1 MPTRKNSKNPKKRKK
16 TKRGGGAP
24 VNKSPNPFPLSKQP
38 SPPSP
43 PSPPETQSPPII
55 FQSPSGIIYMQ
66 NPFVNDNSS
75 LILDPKTTLEYQA
88 TPYSLWRV
96 NTDEQTVYAGLF
108 QTDYFSL
115 FVAETLVAQGAK
127 MFYKLEGEIGQSEM
141 DPVDIASYLYGH

>member
-24 VNKSPNPFPLSKQP
+24 VNKSPKPFPLSKQP
-38 SPPSP
+38 SPP
-43 PSPPETQSPPII
+43 ENQSPEPEHPLII
-55 FQSPSGIIYMQ
+55 FQSPEGLIFMQ

-75 LILDPKTTLEYQA
+75 LILDPDMTIDYQGE
-88 TPYSLWRV
+88 TYSLWRV